1 MVKRSQF
8 LTSLQQQL
16 INSNGLKT
24 LRRNL
29 RRKSSKTA
37 HSDLRLTTIRRRK
50 LRTLKKKI
58 KVALLMELKKELG
71 TSAMIFTSLQL
82 LKSKIKEK
90 LIRLEKNTIL
100 RKIRKS

>member
-1 MVKRSQF
+1 MAKRLLF
-8 LTSLQQQL
+8 LTSLQLQL

-24 LRRNL
+24 LRKNL

-50 LRTLKKKI
+50 LRTLKRKI
-58 KVALLMELKKELG
+58 KVVPRMELKKAQE

-82 LKSKIKEK
+82 LKSKIKER

-100 RKIRKS
+100 RKTKRS